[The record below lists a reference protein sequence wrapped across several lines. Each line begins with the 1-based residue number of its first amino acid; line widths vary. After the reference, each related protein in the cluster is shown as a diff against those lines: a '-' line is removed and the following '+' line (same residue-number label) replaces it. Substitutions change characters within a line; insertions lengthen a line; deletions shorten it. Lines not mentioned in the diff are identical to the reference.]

1 MKSQGQSWALY
12 KSRLDICSSPSNF
25 PCGPFTIGSN
35 VLSDLKVAFPTDKAT
50 QRAGGFCLKWVL
62 PARRCPAGDPEGLA
76 RFAPEA
82 LAELEAFSGSN

>member
-1 MKSQGQSWALY
+1 MKSQGQSWALC
-12 KSRLDICSSPSNF
+12 KNRLGICSSPSNF
-25 PCGPFTIGSN
+25 SCGPFTIGN

-62 PARRCPAGDPEGLA
+62 PARRCPALDPKGLA
-76 RFAPEA
+76 RVAPEA